1 MAQTVNQVIVNGE
14 TVLDLRSDTVTPE
27 TLKTGYKAHDKSG
40 AVIVGTMP
48 VAKNPHSTTWD
59 FAERV
64 GILTPFNETYVFD
77 PVSQTPYLQY
87 LSTDDT
93 RWINGYLNRS
103 SGTTKRPTVF
113 AESKW
118 APSVTSVTEDEFVL
132 NTVRTGTGIL
142 VPYFIGK
149 GQTIYVTY
157 THSTTDYGGYIWCD
171 KNGKF
176 IDVEFIDGLG
186 AGTSEWNYTA
196 PTDGWI
202 YIIFM
207 RYDENASGRYSDISV
222 TIE

>member
-1 MAQTVNQVIVNGE
+1 MAIEYLTND
-14 TVLDLRSDTVTPE
+14 TDLKAVADAIRA
-27 TLKTGYKAHDKSG
+27 KTSSTDALVFPDGF
-40 AVIVGTMP
+40 
-48 VAKNPHSTTWD
+48 VASINSLNTHSTTWD
-59 FAERV
+59 FAQRV

-77 PVSQTPYLQY
+77 PVSQIPYLQY

-113 AESKW
+113 AESAW
-118 APSVTSVTEDEFVL
+118 APSITDVTEAGFIL
-132 NTVRTGTGIL
+132 NTVRTGSGIL
-142 VPYFIGK
+142 VPYFIAK
-149 GQTIYVTY
+149 GQTIHVTY

-176 IDVEFIDGLG
+176 IDVEFVDGLG
-186 AGTSEWNYTA
+186 AGTSMWNYTA

-207 RYDENASGRYSDISV
+207 CYDENAHAQYSNISV
-222 TIE
+222 EIE